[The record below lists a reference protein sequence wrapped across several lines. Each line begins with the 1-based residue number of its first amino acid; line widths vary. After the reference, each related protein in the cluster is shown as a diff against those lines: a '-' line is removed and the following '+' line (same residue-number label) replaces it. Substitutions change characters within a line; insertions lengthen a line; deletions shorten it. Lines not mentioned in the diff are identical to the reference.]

1 MSLPFPRSA
10 PAREARPLHG
20 RPPRRW
26 PVLLSLGLLASCAL
40 GCRSTPPPE
49 SPPASAP
56 TAALREQ
63 NKQQELAARQCRKR
77 RQELL
82 QDLAE
87 LRRAEAVLADERA
100 APLPSLPAP
109 PIWDEAAEQRY
120 SKVDQ
125 ELDRQRYE
133 EELAAWKRLRA
144 ERRAGIDAQRLRL
157 AQAQQRL
164 DRQAQRLQKR
174 YPGLFTGPTS
184 IEVKPQE
191 LERLSRCP
199 ATPA

>member
-1 MSLPFPRSA
+1 MPLPFPRSA
-10 PAREARPLHG
+10 PAFDARPLRC
-20 RPPRRW
+20 RPPRW
-26 PVLLSLGLLASCAL
+26 SLLFSLGLLASCAL
-40 GCRSTPPPE
+40 GCRSTPPPAT
-49 SPPASAP
+49 PSAAP
-56 TAALREQ
+56 QAEALREQ

-77 RQELL
+77 RQELQ

-87 LRRAEAVLADERA
+87 LRRAEAVLADARA
-100 APLPSLPAP
+100 VPLSPLPAP
-109 PIWDEAAEQRY
+109 PIWDESAEQRY

-125 ELDRQRYE
+125 QLDRQRYE
-133 EELAAWKRLRA
+133 QELAVWKQLRA
-144 ERRAGIDAQRLRL
+144 EIEQQRLRL
-157 AQAQQRL
+157 TQAQQRL

-191 LERLSRCP
+191 LERLNRCP

>member
-1 MSLPFPRSA
+1 MPLPVPPSA
-10 PAREARPLHG
+10 PAFDARPLRS
-20 RPPRRW
+20 RPPRW
-26 PVLLSLGLLASCAL
+26 SLLISLGLLASCAL
-40 GCRSTPPPE
+40 GCRTTPPPGTP
-49 SPPASAP
+49 SPAAQ
-56 TAALREQ
+56 AEALREQ
-63 NKQQELAARQCRKR
+63 NRQQELAARQCRKR
-77 RQELL
+77 RQELQ

-87 LRRAEAVLADERA
+87 LRRAEAVLAEERA
-100 APLPSLPAP
+100 VPLSPLPAP
-109 PIWDEAAEQRY
+109 PIWDESAEQRY

-133 EELAAWKRLRA
+133 QELAAWNQLRA
-144 ERRAGIDAQRLRL
+144 GTEDQRLRL
-157 AQAQQRL
+157 TQAQQRL

-191 LERLSRCP
+191 LERLNRCP